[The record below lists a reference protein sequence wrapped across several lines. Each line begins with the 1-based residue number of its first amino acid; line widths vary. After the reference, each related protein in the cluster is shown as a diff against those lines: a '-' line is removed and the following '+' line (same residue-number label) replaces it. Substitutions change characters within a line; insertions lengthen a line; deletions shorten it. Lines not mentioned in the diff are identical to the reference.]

1 MVRDFHRYP
10 LLRHLHH
17 LLLRRRPQRMTE
29 VPRCL
34 NLMLQKMLVVECW
47 MVQVVIVTQ
56 GVSKQRALKLQVV
69 MLGSLIVQKPRK

>member
-1 MVRDFHRYP
+1 M
-10 LLRHLHH
+10 
-17 LLLRRRPQRMTE
+17 
-29 VPRCL
+29 PRCL